1 MFIKIS
7 EHAFLLHFQRKP
19 TIIDELRSHAY
30 TEKGYLP
37 ENFLPDFLD
46 LVIWG
51 HEHECLI
58 DPSHNPETN
67 FAVIQPGS
75 SIATSLMPAE
85 AVPKHVAVL
94 SITGRDYKV
103 EPIRLKTVRPFVMRE
118 IVLAEEKEAARL
130 AKKASNRTELTRFLE
145 GIVYQMIE
153 EANAKW
159 EEAQGADGELDDE
172 LSAPLPLIRL
182 RVEFTPPEGGNF
194 DCENPQRFSN
204 RFVRKVANHND
215 VVQFHRRKAGSNRR
229 KDGTEM
235 PEESTLAS
243 LAQDSARVEKIIREF
258 LTAQSLTILPQNAFS
273 DAVGQFVDKDDRSAI
288 GSFVETS
295 LKRQVQDLEDMDH
308 MDEDNLEEG
317 MNEIKS
323 NLEDLFTSGQVKM
336 VKRKSRPDDWD
347 SDLQGEWDND
357 PLAIMH
363 SDDDVQAGSDDA
375 PAAVKPIAKG
385 RGKAVPTTKKTATAK
400 SVRGKKKV
408 MEESDE
414 DDDVVMVDS
423 DEDNSQGLFVKPAP
437 ATRASKK
444 AAPTKKQDT
453 KTTSTR
459 TAPSKQS
466 QLNFSQ
472 PQPKPR
478 AAKTKTP
485 LQISDDDISD
495 DDDAFEPISAAN
507 HKSNRR

>member
-1 MFIKIS
+1 MSSIFSFRSI
-7 EHAFLLHFQRKP
+7 AVNAKP
-19 TIIDELRSHAY
+19 SHAY

-75 SIATSLMPAE
+75 SVATSLMPGE
-85 AVPKHVAVL
+85 TVPKHVAVL

-103 EPIRLKTVRPFVMRE
+103 EPIRLKTVRPFVMKE

-130 AKKASNRTELTRFLE
+130 AKKANNRTELTRFLE
-145 GIVYQMIE
+145 GIVNKMIE
-153 EANAKW
+153 QANAEW
-159 EEAQGADGELDDE
+159 EEAQSDDE
-172 LSAPLPLIRL
+172 ERDEELIAPLPLIRL

-204 RFVRKVANHND
+204 RFVNKVANHND
-215 VVQFHRRKAGSNRR
+215 VVQFHRKKAGVSRR
-229 KDGTEM
+229 KDGTEL

-243 LAQDSARVEKIIREF
+243 LAQESARVEKIIREF

-273 DAVGQFVDKDDRSAI
+273 DAVGQFVDKDDKGAI
-288 GSFVETS
+288 TSFVDTS
-295 LKRQVQDLEDMDH
+295 LKRQVADLYDMDH
-308 MDEDNLEEG
+308 MDEDNLEDG

-323 NLEDLFTSGQVKM
+323 NLEQLFTSGQVKM
-336 VKRKSRPDDWD
+336 VKRKPRPDDWD
-347 SDLQGEWDND
+347 SDLQGEWEND

-363 SDDDVQAGSDDA
+363 SDDDVPADSDNVLVA
-375 PAAVKPIAKG
+375 TKVVPKG
-385 RGKAVPTTKKTATAK
+385 KGKAAATTKKTATAK
-400 SVRGKKKV
+400 TARGKKEAMDESEDDEDVV
-408 MEESDE
+408 MIVSDE
-414 DDDVVMVDS
+414 D
-423 DEDNSQGLFVKPAP
+423 ESQELFVKPAST
-437 ATRASKK
+437 TRASKK
-444 AAPTKKQDT
+444 AVPTRKHNT
-453 KTTSTR
+453 KPTSTR
-459 TAPSKQS
+459 TDAPKQS

-472 PQPKPR
+472 PQTKPR
-478 AAKTKTP
+478 AAKSKAS

-495 DDDAFEPISAAN
+495 DDEAFEPMSTATSKRN
-507 HKSNRR
+507 KR